1 MISGEGALFAPPFAP
16 PLQGKKRKNGV
27 IKALLRGK
35 VCLREETKLPENWLG
50 KPTFGEFDVE
60 LLIRF
65 ERTTCSLRV
74 RKIWQKQ
81 FVYTMIE

>member
-1 MISGEGALFAPPFAP
+1 M
-16 PLQGKKRKNGV
+16 V

-50 KPTFGEFDVE
+50 KPTFGEFGVE

-74 RKIWQKQ
+74 EKC
-81 FVYTMIE
+81 V